1 MVQYDAATV
10 RELQHAAET
19 MDRIFWKA
27 MRFVQRY
34 MPDAVLLR
42 QLGIHPRLLPLARF
56 EAPLHGIARQ
66 DWIVNQEGLK
76 LIEYNTDTPTGVPE
90 AAYLAG
96 HVLHHFCETTGIRN
110 LINPSASMDER
121 LRETFAAW
129 NRLYAK
135 VGFSGPIYFTSYDDH
150 LEDRANTEYMMARA
164 AEAGCSVRY
173 VPLSQLQIVPG
184 EGLYANEHRIEMLY
198 RLYPLEYLV
207 TDKDAEGYPIGEALL
222 ELVENG
228 LLAIINPSQ
237 SILSQSKGML
247 ALIWSL
253 YERNEQMMQAN
264 GLEKP
269 LFDEAE
275 CVAIKRWMLPAY
287 WSAETFLNSQTPY
300 VSKSFFGREGRGTKL
315 FAGDGML
322 MSGSEAD
329 TNASAVDADIAQYYD
344 VQPQLFQRM
353 EPMHPLQVMTESGM
367 YEGWLLTGVFVVGRK
382 YAGILP
388 RIGGRVT
395 GDLAYFCAAVS
406 NT

>member
-1 MVQYDAATV
+1 
-10 RELQHAAET
+10 
-19 MDRIFWKA
+19 
-27 MRFVQRY
+27 
-34 MPDAVLLR
+34 
-42 QLGIHPRLLPLARF
+42 
-56 EAPLHGIARQ
+56 
-66 DWIVNQEGLK
+66 
-76 LIEYNTDTPTGVPE
+76 
-90 AAYLAG
+90 
-96 HVLHHFCETTGIRN
+96 
-110 LINPSASMDER
+110 
-121 LRETFAAW
+121 
-129 NRLYAK
+129 
-135 VGFSGPIYFTSYDDH
+135 
-150 LEDRANTEYMMARA
+150 
-164 AEAGCSVRY
+164 
-173 VPLSQLQIVPG
+173 
-184 EGLYANEHRIEMLY
+184 
-198 RLYPLEYLV
+198 
-207 TDKDAEGYPIGEALL
+207 
-222 ELVENG
+222 
-228 LLAIINPSQ
+228 
-237 SILSQSKGML
+237 
-247 ALIWSL
+247 
-253 YERNEQMMQAN
+253 MMQAN

-287 WSAETFLNSQTPY
+287 WSAEPFLNSQTPY